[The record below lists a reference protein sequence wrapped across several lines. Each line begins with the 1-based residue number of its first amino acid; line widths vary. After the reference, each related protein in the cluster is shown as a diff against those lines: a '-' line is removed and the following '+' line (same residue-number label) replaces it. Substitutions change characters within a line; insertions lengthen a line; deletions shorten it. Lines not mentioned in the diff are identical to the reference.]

1 MKKKNNLNKLTKIM
15 ERLRSKDGCPWDREQ
30 TIQSIVPFIIEE
42 AYEVIEA
49 IDLSQQA
56 TSRDEKSYALLKEEL
71 GDLLHQIIFICQLAK
86 EKGKFD
92 IGDVINSSIEKMIR
106 RHPHVFG
113 KEKAMTP
120 KEALKKWEGMKKQE
134 GKAKKGF
141 LSDVPHLPA
150 LLRAHKV
157 SEKAARIGFDWQDI
171 GQVFKK
177 VEEEILEF
185 KSALKKGSVKE
196 MEEELG
202 DILFTIV
209 NVARFIEINPEDALR
224 KTVGKFIT
232 RIHFIEKNLLKQGK
246 DIGSSSLDEMEK
258 LWQASKGIK

>member
-1 MKKKNNLNKLTKIM
+1 MNKPDIEKLTALM
-15 ERLRSKDGCPWDREQ
+15 ERLRGPQGCAWDKEQ
-30 TIQSIVPFIIEE
+30 TLESLVPFIIEE
-42 AYEVIEA
+42 AYEVISA
-49 IDLSQQA
+49 IDSGEA
-56 TSRDEKSYALLKEEL
+56 DAIKEEL
-71 GDLLHQIIFICQLAK
+71 GDLLFQIIFVAEICRG
-86 EKGKFD
+86 KGLFD
-92 IGDVINSSIEKMIR
+92 MSSVIDGSVDKMIR

-113 KEKAMTP
+113 DAKADTADEVLKRWAEIKT
-120 KEALKKWEGMKKQE
+120 KEA
-134 GKAKKGF
+134 KAKADQGC
-141 LSDVPHLPA
+141 LSGVPEVMPA

-185 KSALKKGSVKE
+185 KSALKKGNIKE

-232 RIHFIEKNLLKQGK
+232 RFHFIEKRLLKQGK
-246 DIGSSSLDEMEK
+246 DIGSSSLDEMER
-258 LWQASKGIK
+258 LWQASKGI